1 MGKKIAIIG
10 GGIAGLMCAWRL
22 AQRGAEVALFER
34 DLCGAGASGAA
45 VGALIPYGW
54 SRTDEIAKLQRA
66 SLAKYA
72 DLAAEIKKATQQDI
86 GYNVCGRYQLLGSEH
101 QLAQAEVDVMHS
113 NGQAEIVSM
122 ADLFTRL
129 PELEPSEYGAYYCKI
144 SAQVEPFK
152 FILALK
158 AAAAAAASGVVIEE
172 NHNVTDVAS
181 LREKFD
187 TILITA
193 GAWSHQ
199 LAPDYPV
206 KPVRGQALKIQLPQP
221 VFSSIIRYHEV
232 YLVPQGDAVVVG
244 ATTEPDAGYEVVTT
258 DEGIRTLLE
267 KAYSLVP
274 ELEQGEVV
282 ATWAGLRPK
291 ADKILPLIR
300 AGEPNVFVCA
310 SHYKLGYCL
319 APAIGEAAVEKL
331 L

>member
-1 MGKKIAIIG
+1 MGKKVAIIG
-10 GGIAGLMCAWRL
+10 GGIAGLISAWRL

-34 DLCGAGASGAA
+34 NLCGAGASGAA

-54 SRTDEIAKLQRA
+54 SRTDEIAKLQRE
-66 SLAKYA
+66 SLSKYA

-86 GYNVCGRYQLLGSEH
+86 GYNVCGRYQLLATEH

-113 NGQAEIVSM
+113 DGQAEIVSM
-122 ADLFTRL
+122 VDLFTRL

-144 SAQVEPFK
+144 TAQIEPFN

-158 AAAAAAASGVVIEE
+158 AAAAASGVVIEE
-172 NHNVTDVAS
+172 NYNVTD
-181 LREKFD
+181 LGPLKEKFD
-187 TILITA
+187 SILITA
-193 GAWSHQ
+193 GAWSKE

-221 VFSSIIRYHEV
+221 VFSSIVRHHEV

-244 ATTEPDAGYEVVTT
+244 ATTEPDAGYEVDTT

-274 ELEQGEVV
+274 ELEHGQVV

-291 ADKILPLIR
+291 ADQVLPLILE
-300 AGEPNVFVCA
+300 GEPNMFVCA